1 MADTI
6 QIKRGVKAKLP
17 VLPDGELGYC
27 TDTGELYIG
36 LSGANKLVGKVAWAT
51 DISALQGDVSTAK
64 NNISALQTSVN
75 NINTTVAGKLTATA
89 AANVSDVAAEATTAD
104 VIASINTILANM
116 RAAGLMKTS

>member
-51 DISALQGDVSTAK
+51 D
-64 NNISALQTSVN
+64 ISALQTSVN

>member
-36 LSGANKLVGKVAWAT
+36 ASGANKLVGKVAWAT
-51 DISALQGDVSTAK
+51 DISALQ
-64 NNISALQTSVN
+64 TSVN
-75 NINTTVAGKLTATA
+75 NINTSISTLNTTVAGKLTATA
-89 AANVSDVAAEATTAD
+89 AANVSDVATEATTAD

-116 RAAGLMKTS
+116 KAAGLMKTS